1 METLKIIPRGNVT
14 KSYDFGIN
22 KVEFENGIQQFQRKY
37 VTPRLSVSFKVN
49 GTKEDKDYL
58 EKFIVARKGDLE
70 PFYWEYEG
78 TKNVYRFGESAIQ
91 FTEVRGFGGTGVV
104 AYEADISLVQCKERE
119 Y

>member
-1 METLKIIPRGNVT
+1 METLKITPRGNVT

-58 EKFIVARKGDLE
+58 EKFIVARKGNLE

-78 TKNVYRFGESAIQ
+78 TKDVYRFGDGAIQ
-91 FTEVRGFGGTGVV
+91 FTEVRGYGGVGTI
-104 AYEADISLVQCKERE
+104 AYEADISLVKCKEKE